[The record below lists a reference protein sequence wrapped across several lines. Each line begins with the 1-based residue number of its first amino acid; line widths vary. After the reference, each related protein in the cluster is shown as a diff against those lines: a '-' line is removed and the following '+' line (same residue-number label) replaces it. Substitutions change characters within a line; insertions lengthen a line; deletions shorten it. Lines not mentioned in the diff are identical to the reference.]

1 MKTLPFS
8 LFFACIVLFISACKL
23 DKPIF
28 PKLKSTTSTGTT
40 GTGTGSGSGT
50 GSGTGT
56 GTTTSGE
63 YYFKGTIDGQS
74 INWQV
79 TDNFTGWVTGSSG
92 DGSVDKGV
100 YTGSLEALLS
110 AADVYQPQ
118 LGIQFETFYIDYIQ
132 NDEPTYF
139 NSFVNTGAWTYT
151 ASSNDIVAGK
161 KSLEVNYA
169 DSKGNAYTSVGVQT
183 GSTATV
189 LSVTPVPAEFG
200 INESLKI
207 KIQFSCKL
215 YPVGGSGNALTV
227 TNAEA
232 TVRLEDLIQ

>member
-1 MKTLPFS
+1 MKPLTFS
-8 LFFACIVLFISACKL
+8 LFFACGVLFISACKL
-23 DKPIF
+23 DKPVF
-28 PKLKSTTSTGTT
+28 PKSTTSTGTT
-40 GTGTGSGSGT
+40 DTGS

-79 TDNFTGWVTGSSG
+79 TDNVSGWVTGSNSG
-92 DGSVDKGV
+92 GSVDKGV

-110 AADVYQPQ
+110 AADVSQPQ
-118 LGIQFETFYIDYIQ
+118 LGIQFETFNIDYIQ
-132 NDEPTYF
+132 NDEPAYF

-183 GSTATV
+183 SSTVTV
-189 LSVTPVPAEFG
+189 LSVTPVPAELG

-207 KIQFSCKL
+207 KLQFSCKL
-215 YPVGGSGNALTV
+215 YPASGSGNALTV

-232 TVRLEDLIQ
+232 TVRLEDLIIQ